1 MSSISSDLLTQ
12 DPTQTDSPQNRLSR
26 VADNLLASFPPAEQL
41 SSVEQCAIIA
51 RYSSV
56 LEGNFIYWMTGAYLA
71 AKSEEARSIIRENLF
86 EEVRDCHPGMLRR
99 FAMAAHAAP
108 TASDALAVY
117 PNLSQ
122 VRLFIGRLSPAPIVA
137 MMAFF
142 EDFIQRFMPYL
153 AELAKRQGSVE
164 LEYTDVHSVCDSAH
178 SQALFH
184 ALDAEMAL
192 SNEPAEDLFEG
203 VYLLQAL
210 LHNIVSIDLAAKQE
224 SSAASRTG
232 R

>member
-1 MSSISSDLLTQ
+1 
-12 DPTQTDSPQNRLSR
+12 
-26 VADNLLASFPPAEQL
+26 
-41 SSVEQCAIIA
+41 
-51 RYSSV
+51 
-56 LEGNFIYWMTGAYLA
+56 
-71 AKSEEARSIIRENLF
+71 
-86 EEVRDCHPGMLRR
+86 
-99 FAMAAHAAP
+99 MAAHAAP